1 MHSAFQE
8 TMCLVKHFFRRLTV
22 RLNIITALFQLSH
35 KFQAVFSACTKI
47 IQLAGLLLLLLF
59 FKPTSTKPQA
69 EKTRLDILNYG
80 CNGNL
85 LCYNSVVERN
95 RISSL
100 QSHGKAL
107 EITIIIIIITILY
120 YAIYGSTQAHKHEQ
134 LTAKIHQ
141 NYI

>member
-1 MHSAFQE
+1 MVA
-8 TMCLVKHFFRRLTV
+8 
-22 RLNIITALFQLSH
+22 TAIYS
-35 KFQAVFSACTKI
+35 VTI
-47 IQLAGLLLLLLF
+47 
-59 FKPTSTKPQA
+59 
-69 EKTRLDILNYG
+69 Y
-80 CNGNL
+80 
-85 LCYNSVVERN
+85 SVVERN